1 MCRRNPSLW
10 IHVDYG
16 SACVFQSQ
24 HGAQKRNRKKSGPI
38 MRFYSLKYQASGFP
52 LHRGKL
58 CILSKSRIVVGV
70 GKLEYACYLR
80 CLQGTEVNP
89 VSLCFRNSRNKLNEQ
104 TKDKHVEIENREV
117 ILSGRI
123 RGRLKWVKRFS
134 YMVMDGN

>member
-1 MCRRNPSLW
+1 
-10 IHVDYG
+10 
-16 SACVFQSQ
+16 
-24 HGAQKRNRKKSGPI
+24 
-38 MRFYSLKYQASGFP
+38 MRFYSPKYQASGSP
-52 LHRGKL
+52 LCRGKL
-58 CILSKSRIVVGV
+58 CILSNSRIVVGV

-123 RGRLKWVKRFS
+123 KGQVEIGKEVQL
-134 YMVMDGN
+134 YGDGWKLSFWWSACCVYRSKNIMYA